1 MTACA
6 PAHRR
11 LPDRLCGPRRPL
23 ARRPLLLCAAAA
35 LLAAAIPSAAQAETQ
50 VQLDGRLSPVI
61 REVPRQPPS
70 MTLRMTARFI
80 GDGPGFQPPILDHSV
95 IRFPYGSRLNNRLF
109 PHCDPALINRRGPD
123 VCPSGSL
130 IGRGYANVFADTE
143 RQRLTVRM
151 FNGRDGKS
159 IVFYFHGSNPARVD
173 VAFAA
178 PLRRL
183 RGGMWNY
190 VLNVPVPETLQV
202 VAGIPIYVREFV
214 STVGATRRVNGRRL
228 GFIEAWSCPP
238 GGQAPVRGDFDFL
251 ESDPVGVR
259 SWIRCG

>member
-1 MTACA
+1 M
-6 PAHRR
+6 RR
-11 LPDRLCGPRRPL
+11 LRQLG
-23 ARRPLLLCAAAA
+23 AAAA
-35 LLAAAIPSAAQAETQ
+35 LISLTSAGGAAADTRVE
-50 VQLDGRLSPVI
+50 LEGRLSPVI
-61 REVPRQPPS
+61 REVPRKPPA

-109 PHCDPALINRRGPD
+109 PHCEPALINRRGPR
-123 VCPSGSL
+123 VCPKGSL
-130 IGRGYANVFADTE
+130 IGRGYANVLADTE

-151 FNGRDGKS
+151 FNGRGGRS
-159 IVFYFHGSNPARVD
+159 IVFYFHGTNPARVD

-214 STVGATRRVNGRRL
+214 STVGATRRVDGRQR

-251 ESDPVGVR
+251 ESAPVGVR

>member
-1 MTACA
+1 M
-6 PAHRR
+6 RR
-11 LPDRLCGPRRPL
+11 LQ
-23 ARRPLLLCAAAA
+23 LLGAAAA
-35 LLAAAIPSAAQAETQ
+35 LISVASAGSATADTQ
-50 VQLDGRLSPVI
+50 VQLNGRLSPVI
-61 REVPRQPPS
+61 REVPRQPPA
-70 MTLRMTARFI
+70 MTLRMTALFT
-80 GDGPGFQPPILDHSV
+80 GDGPGFQPPILDYSV

-109 PHCDPALINRRGPD
+109 PHCEPALINRRGPD
-123 VCPSGSL
+123 VCPKGSL

-143 RQRLTVRM
+143 RQRLTVRL
-151 FNGRDGKS
+151 FNGRGGKS
-159 IVFYFHGSNPARVD
+159 IVFYFHGTNPARVD

-183 RGGMWNY
+183 GGGMWNY
-190 VLNVPVPETLQV
+190 ILNVPVPETLQV

-214 STVGATRRVNGRRL
+214 STVGATRRVNGRRR

-251 ESDPVGVR
+251 ESAPVGVR

>member
-1 MTACA
+1 MCRLARVTARA
-6 PAHRR
+6 PLRR
-11 LPDRLCGPRRPL
+11 L
-23 ARRPLLLCAAAA
+23 LLAAAA
-35 LLAAAIPSAAQAETQ
+35 LLAPAALLAAAAPAQTE
-50 VQLDGRLSPVI
+50 VHLDGRLSPVI
-61 REVPRQPPS
+61 REVPRQPPA

-109 PHCDPALINRRGPD
+109 PHCEPARINRRGPG
-123 VCPSGSL
+123 VCPRGSL

-143 RQRLTVRM
+143 RQRLTVRL
-151 FNGRDGKS
+151 FNGRGGRS
-159 IVFYFHGSNPARVD
+159 IVFYFHGTNPARVD

-202 VAGIPIYVREFV
+202 VAGIPIYVAEFV
-214 STVGATRRVNGRRL
+214 STVGATRRVNGRRR

-238 GGQAPVRGDFDFL
+238 GGRAPVRGDFEFL
-251 ESDPVGVR
+251 ESAPVGVR

>member
-1 MTACA
+1 VARVLTI
-6 PAHRR
+6 
-11 LPDRLCGPRRPL
+11 L
-23 ARRPLLLCAAAA
+23 AI
-35 LLAAAIPSAAQAETQ
+35 LLASISLIATTGAPSAAAETR
-50 VQLDGRLSPVI
+50 VELGGRLTPVI
-61 REVPRQPPS
+61 REVPRTPPA

-109 PHCDPALINRRGPD
+109 PHCEPARINRRGPGA
-123 VCPSGSL
+123 CPTGSL
-130 IGRGYANVFADTE
+130 IGRGFAKVFADTE
-143 RQRLTVRM
+143 RQRLTVRL
-151 FNGRDGKS
+151 FNGRGGRS
-159 IVFYFHGSNPARVD
+159 IVFYFHGTNPARVD
-173 VAFAA
+173 TAFAA

-183 RGGMWNY
+183 RGGRWNY

-202 VAGIPIYVREFV
+202 VAGIPIHVAEFV
-214 STVGATRRVNGRRL
+214 STVGATRRVNGRGR

-251 ESDPVGVR
+251 EGAPVGVS

>member
-1 MTACA
+1 VRS
-6 PAHRR
+6 PK
-11 LPDRLCGPRRPL
+11 LVWL
-23 ARRPLLLCAAAA
+23 AAAA
-35 LLAAAIPSAAQAETQ
+35 VAVTAIPGAAQAETQ

-61 REVPRQPPS
+61 REVPRQPPA

-123 VCPSGSL
+123 VCPRGSL

-143 RQRLTVRM
+143 RQRLTVRL
-151 FNGRDGKS
+151 FNGRGGRS
-159 IVFYFHGSNPARVD
+159 IVFYFHGTNPARVD

-214 STVGATRRVNGRRL
+214 STVGATRRVNGRRR

-251 ESDPVGVR
+251 ESAPVGVR